1 MKRAAT
7 AYILAVVAMA
17 LVLLASPCL
26 DTAQQLALPAGVL
39 TFGVVVSVW
48 GRVVRG

>member
-1 MKRAAT
+1 MKRATT

-26 DTAQQLALPAGVL
+26 DTAQHLALPAGLLV
-39 TFGVVVSVW
+39 FGVVVSVW
-48 GRVVRG
+48 GKVVRG